1 MRWDHGEAM
10 AEMEEGRGALQP
22 AMATAALRRLLR
34 CLLRASAEAREK
46 AGNANGALGFTGER
60 WGLMWRTTARRGL
73 AGQDV
78 GDVRPPTRQ
87 SKPETVGPV
96 DSIS

>member
-10 AEMEEGRGALQP
+10 AEMEEGHGALWP
-22 AMATAALRRLLR
+22 VMATAALRRLLR

-46 AGNANGALGFTGER
+46 AGNRMRAREGAASAGREMSCCSLTWPKRSG
-60 WGLMWRTTARRGL
+60 RRRHVKPHGGRAL
-73 AGQDV
+73 KRV
-78 GDVRPPTRQ
+78 GT
-87 SKPETVGPV
+87 V